1 MSEKN
6 NSLEPNIGLEQ
17 NKVSLLI
24 HPTAIIDPSAE
35 LADDIEVGAYSVIG
49 PKVKIDKGNKI
60 GPHVVING
68 PTQIGKDN
76 IFYQFGSI
84 GEAPQ
89 DKKYKGED
97 TRLQIGDRNVIR
109 EFTTLNRGTVQD
121 RGETTIGDDNL
132 IMAYVHIA
140 HDCILGNDIIL
151 ANNVALA
158 GHVTIRDHAI
168 LGGFSLIHQF
178 CTMGSYCFT
187 AMNSVI
193 SKDVPP
199 YIMVSGHMA
208 KPHGLNT
215 EGLNRQGFSLETI
228 KSIKLAYKALY
239 RSNLTVHDATTE
251 INELATNCK
260 ELSLMIDFLEN
271 DVNRGIIR

>member
-1 MSEKN
+1 MSEVKR
-6 NSLEPNIGLEQ
+6 
-17 NKVSLLI
+17 I

-35 LADDIEVGAYSVIG
+35 LADDVEIGAYSVIG
-49 PKVKIDKGNKI
+49 KKVTIDTGNKI
-60 GPHVVING
+60 GSHVVING
-68 PTQIGKDN
+68 PTHIGKDN
-76 IFYQFGSI
+76 TFFQFGSI

-89 DKKYKGED
+89 DKKYQGED
-97 TRLQIGDRNVIR
+97 TTLEIGDRNVIR

-121 RGETTIGDDNL
+121 RGTTTLGNDNL

-140 HDCILGNDIIL
+140 HDCILADDIIL

-158 GHVTIRDHAI
+158 GHVNIQSHAI

-178 CTMGSYCFT
+178 CTIGSFCFT

-199 YIMVSGHMA
+199 YVIVSGHMA
-208 KPHGLNT
+208 KPHGLNI
-215 EGLNRQGFSLETI
+215 EGLKRHGFS
-228 KSIKLAYKALY
+228 KGSITSIRSAYKALY
-239 RSNLTVHDATTE
+239 RSNLTLSDAITE
-251 INELATNCK
+251 INELATNCSD
-260 ELSLMIDFLEN
+260 LTLMIDFLNN